1 MGKLLASLGTRQRIT
16 IVAVALLAAGGLY
29 SLLRWKREA
38 DFRPL
43 FTEMAAEDAGA
54 VVQKLKEAGV
64 PYRLSE
70 TGGTVMVPSDRIA
83 EWRLGMAAAGLPKS
97 GRIGFELFDKANF
110 GATEFTEHIN
120 YRRAL
125 EGELERSLMSLAEVE
140 QARVHLTFPKDSV
153 FLEARQPAKG
163 SVMVK
168 IRPGARLEPPNV
180 LAICHLVASAVEGL
194 APESVSVLDMRGNL
208 LSRPRRAGSLD
219 VPEPSEA
226 VLEYRQ
232 KLEAGLLAKVNAT
245 LEPLVGADKFH
256 AGVSV
261 DCDFTAG
268 EQSEESFD
276 PTHSVMASSEKTEDA
291 VTTAS
296 SGGIPGVASN
306 LPRPASRP
314 GSGSGG
320 TTRRTESVIYQT
332 SRTTRH
338 IKLPQGAIKRISISI
353 LLDQDAKWEGKGA
366 GAHMVLSPP
375 SPERLKSIKELVTA
389 ATGFAADRGDQIVVE
404 TQPFESTLRTEQ
416 PGVPAAPAGK
426 PEHEQRLPGWLG
438 KIPIDQKLLLPVA
451 AGAGMLV
458 LLLVVV
464 IFFLIRKK
472 KTKRGRVEAQAA
484 LPAKSGEPGAIGA
497 APPSASAQMEAKIA
511 ERQNQQRQLEAD
523 AISALKLP
531 PAVTKKA
538 EVLTKHLR
546 ENVKK
551 DPGVAAQ
558 VLLGW
563 MRDGES

>member
-1 MGKLLASLGTRQRIT
+1 MGKLLASLGLRQRIT
-16 IVAVALLAAGGLY
+16 IVVAALLVAGGVYALV
-29 SLLRWKREA
+29 RWNREA

-70 TGGTVMVPSDRIA
+70 GGGSVMVPSDRIA

-97 GRIGFELFDKANF
+97 GRIGFELFDKTNF

-125 EGELERSLMSLAEVE
+125 EGELERSVMSLAEVE

-153 FLEARQPAKG
+153 FMEARQPAKG

-168 IRPGARLEPPNV
+168 LRPGAKLGPPNV
-180 LAICHLVASAVEGL
+180 LAICHLVSSAVEGL
-194 APESVSVLDMRGNL
+194 APEGVSVLDMRGNL

-226 VLEYRQ
+226 LLEYRQ
-232 KLEAGLLAKVNAT
+232 NIEANLLAKINST
-245 LEPLVGADKFH
+245 LEPLVGAEKFH

-291 VTTAS
+291 VTTAT
-296 SGGIPGVASN
+296 SGGVPGAASN
-306 LPRPASRP
+306 LPRPTSRP

-320 TTRRTESVIYQT
+320 TTRRTENVIYQT

-338 IKLPQGAIKRISISI
+338 IKLPQGSVKRLSISI
-353 LLDQDAKWEGKGA
+353 LLDQNAHWEGKGA
-366 GAHMVLSPP
+366 DAHRVLVPP
-375 SPERLKSIKELVTA
+375 TPEMLKSIKELVTA
-389 ATGFAADRGDQIVVE
+389 AAGFQADRGDQIVVE
-404 TQPFESTLRTEQ
+404 TQPFESTLNLE
-416 PGVPAAPAGK
+416 PPAPAVPPGK
-426 PEHEQRLPGWLG
+426 PTPEQRLPGWLG
-438 KIPIDQKLLLPVA
+438 KIPIDQKLLVPVA
-451 AGAGMLV
+451 AGAAVLV
-458 LLLVVV
+458 LLLIAV
-464 IFFLIRKK
+464 IVMLVRGKK
-472 KTKRGRVEAQAA
+472 KRRQVEARGT
-484 LPAKSGEPGAIGA
+484 LPAGQSEPKAIGTGA
-497 APPSASAQMEAKIA
+497 PSASSQMEAKIA
-511 ERQNQQRQLEAD
+511 ERESQQRQLETEALN
-523 AISALKLP
+523 ALKLP
-531 PAVTKKA
+531 PVVTKKA

-546 ENVKK
+546 DNVKK

-563 MRDGES
+563 MREGE